1 MSCGV
6 RQPHHGPEAGV
17 RMASHLSAQSAPD
30 LVPLALCAAVFMSLG
45 PAGFAGSTGST
56 NYDYL
61 DGTTEQP
68 WEVCA
73 ECHGVDGVSW
83 SDRFPNIA
91 GQNKTYLLLEMRH
104 FRDGVRTNDDHQM
117 AAVLSE
123 LSPATMKSIAAWY
136 AAQPPAPPASP
147 DLTPA
152 EQAWAEGMVESGS
165 GVLHGCDSC
174 HGSADYH
181 GIPMPRIDGERP
193 GYLARQLRDF
203 RDGQRA
209 DDPKGMMRRVV
220 QQLTPGEIDV
230 LARYLGGLL
239 RREQT
244 ARR

>member
-1 MSCGV
+1 
-6 RQPHHGPEAGV
+6 
-17 RMASHLSAQSAPD
+17 MASLLASQLASNSA
-30 LVPLALCAAVFMSLG
+30 PLALCAAVFLSL
-45 PAGFAGSTGST
+45 ATAAFAGSTGAT

-61 DGTTEQP
+61 NGTTHEP

-73 ECHGVDGVSW
+73 ECHGMDGLSW

-91 GQNKTYLLLEMRH
+91 SQNKTYLLMEMRH

-123 LSPATMKSIAAWY
+123 LSPATMQAIAAWY
-136 AAQPPAPPASP
+136 AAQPPPPPASP

-152 EQAWAEGMVESGS
+152 EQTWAEGMVRHGR

-174 HGSADYH
+174 HRAADHH

-220 QQLTPGEIDV
+220 QQLAPGEIDV
-230 LARYLGGLL
+230 LARYLGGLP

-244 ARR
+244 TRR